1 MAPSEALENVLG
13 HIEAL
18 ESEYQSLRRTA
29 EEGEVRLAVWSAPAD
44 ISQCNAMSALP
55 WKADIRTFAQNLT
68 SERIASDKCRC
79 RICGKTD
86 FADRR
91 FRKSSLSSQ
100 FGCPLSLSKISA
112 LP

>member
-1 MAPSEALENVLG
+1 MQC
-13 HIEAL
+13 H
-18 ESEYQSLRRTA
+18 
-29 EEGEVRLAVWSAPAD
+29 VRFTL
-44 ISQCNAMSALP
+44 
-55 WKADIRTFAQNLT
+55 KADIRIFACNLT

-112 LP
+112 LPLKADTCVALVYVTLTR